1 MRRSQRMLGLAFR
14 GQAVAVAEVTASHGR
29 YRLERT
35 GTMPLGQAARLE
47 EPEALGAALKGFLHE
62 RGFSAR
68 RCVIALEA
76 GLLATK
82 EKRLP
87 EAAAGNLAE
96 ILRLAAEQDFAGGEE
111 ELAFDYVPAPRG
123 PVTNVLLAAAPRR
136 TIDQALQAARTA
148 GLTVAGVTASAM
160 ALAGVC
166 GGGPERLLLA
176 TAKEGSEL
184 VMESSAGVRLM
195 RRLAP
200 GPLEAQL
207 QRALAAGVGT
217 GAPTELLVWGDEAL
231 DEAARNHL
239 AQGLHLAV
247 RAGRFPMDL
256 GLEGPVGDG
265 GEGLAG
271 AAAAALAAARGDT
284 LAPDFLHSRLAR
296 ATKSRIGRPAL
307 WGMAAGVCLV
317 AALVWYVMD
326 WQKSQSEIDD
336 LQAQVSALEGP
347 VKTAQGGIE
356 RTGFARGWFDQRP
369 PILDCLATLTRA
381 FPEDRIWATRV
392 EVHEDMTVSL
402 AGKATGKETVLV
414 LIDRLNAGPSAMK
427 AEAQYIR
434 QAGQSSQ
441 DVAFVVNIR
450 MAGGK

>member
-1 MRRSQRMLGLAFR
+1 MRLSQRMLGLTFR
-14 GQAVAVAEVTASHGR
+14 GQAIAAAEVTASHGR
-29 YRLERT
+29 YRLERAAV
-35 GTMPLGQAARLE
+35 MPLPPTARPE
-47 EPEALGAALKGFLHE
+47 EPEALGLALKGFLRE

-123 PVTNVLLAAAPRR
+123 PVTNVLLVAAPRR
-136 TIDQALQAARTA
+136 SIDQSVQTARAA
-148 GLTVAGVTASAM
+148 GLAVAGVTASAT
-160 ALAGVC
+160 ALAGAC
-166 GGGPERLLLA
+166 GAGPERIVLA
-176 TAKEGSEL
+176 TAKDGSEL
-184 VMESSAGVRLM
+184 VMESSGGVPLV

-207 QRALAAGVGT
+207 QRALAAGG
-217 GAPTELLVWGDEAL
+217 GAGATELLVWGQEAL
-231 DEAARNHL
+231 DETARGPL
-239 AQGLHLAV
+239 AQSLRLAV
-247 RAGRFPMDL
+247 RAGRFPLDL
-256 GLEGPVGDG
+256 GLEGTVGDG

-271 AAAAALAAARGDT
+271 AAAAARAGARGET

-296 ATKSRIGRPAL
+296 ATKSRIGRPAV
-307 WGMAAGVCLV
+307 WGMVAGVCVV
-317 AALVWYVMD
+317 AAMVWYVMD
-326 WQKSQSEIDD
+326 WRRSQSEIDD
-336 LQAQVSALEGP
+336 LQRQVAALEAP
-347 VKTAQGGIE
+347 VKTAQGSIE

-369 PILDCLATLTRA
+369 PILDCLRAVTRA

-392 EVHEDMTVSL
+392 EVHEDLTVSL
-402 AGKATGKETVLV
+402 AGKAAGKEMALLLV
-414 LIDRLNAGPSAMK
+414 DRLNAGPSAMK

-434 QAGQSSQ
+434 LAGQNSQ
-441 DVAFVVNIR
+441 DVAFVINIR